1 MLNPIAKFRA
11 VIVIL
16 TAVSLPATSFS
27 QQFLRQFVA
36 SSQLA
41 FGDDLSSLT
50 DDDSSDSYL
59 ATVSKKSEFH
69 ATGDDL
75 LVAKAEQQY
84 DSGKRAYQ
92 SNRLDEARQA
102 FDTAVDLMLQ
112 AAEHPSDRELYENKL
127 DHMVDSIHRL
137 DLAGLGAAARDQEP
151 QFEKA
156 PLDPILTMT
165 FPVDPTI
172 KNKVVDEVKST
183 SSQLPLVVNDTV
195 LSYIHYFS
203 GRGHATI
210 VAGLQ
215 RAGKYRPMIERI
227 LKEEKVPL
235 ELIHL
240 AQAESGFLP
249 RAVSN
254 RAATGMWQFVKY
266 RGQEYGLNQ
275 TAFADERLDPEKA
288 TRAAARHLHDLYN
301 QFGNWYL
308 AIAAYNCG
316 PGNVQRA
323 IERTGYADY
332 WELRARHAIPVET
345 SNYVPIILA
354 MTIMTKNAAEYD
366 LENITPEAPLE
377 YDALTLN
384 SPTHLALI
392 GDVTDTPVSELVSL
406 NPALLKSVAP
416 QGYTLRVPKGTGE
429 ALTAALVEIPMD
441 RRLSWRMH
449 HVQSG
454 ETLMSIARQYGTGA
468 GEIAAL
474 NRLSASGPN
483 TGDRLLIPASFHP
496 DVQHASSAR
505 HAKNS
510 YAHRTVRLA
519 RGRSVVRS
527 SNRPR
532 SASVRNVSVRHT
544 LAKHS
549 SRRSGRAA

>member
-1 MLNPIAKFRA
+1 M
-11 VIVIL
+11 
-16 TAVSLPATSFS
+16 
-27 QQFLRQFVA
+27 
-36 SSQLA
+36 
-41 FGDDLSSLT
+41 D

-59 ATVSKKSEFH
+59 ATVSKGSDFH
-69 ATGDDL
+69 ATPDDL
-75 LVAKAEQQY
+75 LVEKAEQNFEA
-84 DSGKRAYQ
+84 GKHAYQ
-92 SNRLDEARQA
+92 NNNLDAARQH
-102 FDTAVDLMLQ
+102 FDAAIDLMLQ
-112 AAEHPSDRELYENKL
+112 ASEHPSDRQLYETKL

-137 DLAGLGAAARDQEP
+137 DLAGLGAAASDQQP

-156 PLDPILTMT
+156 PLEPILTMT

-172 KNKVVDEVKST
+172 KNKVTDELRST

-203 GRGHATI
+203 GRGRSTI
-210 VAGLQ
+210 VSGLQ

-227 LKEEKVPL
+227 LKEEGVPL

-288 TRAAARHLHDLYN
+288 TRAAAKHLHDLYN

-332 WELRARHAIPVET
+332 WELRARRAIPIET

-377 YDALTLN
+377 YDAVSVDN
-384 SPTHLALI
+384 PIHLALI
-392 GDVTDTPVSELVSL
+392 GDVTDTPVSELMSL

-416 QGYTLRVPKGTGE
+416 QGYMLRVPKGTGD
-429 ALTAALVEIPMD
+429 ALKTSLASIPAE

-449 HVQSG
+449 HVQTG
-454 ETLMSIARQYGTGA
+454 ETLMSIARQYGSQPS
-468 GEIAAL
+468 EIAAL
-474 NRLSASGPN
+474 NRLSSSEPS
-483 TGDRLLIPASFHP
+483 TGDRLLIPAAFHP
-496 DVQHASSAR
+496 DAVKTSTRRGKNVFARSYSKRVSA
-505 HAKNS
+505 HV
-510 YAHRTVRLA
+510 T
-519 RGRSVVRS
+519 RGRVTASRSRSNVVHTVATRRS
-527 SNRPR
+527 NTHR
-532 SASVRNVSVRHT
+532 
-544 LAKHS
+544 S
-549 SRRSGRAA
+549 SRRAA

>member
-1 MLNPIAKFRA
+1 MSKPIANFRA

-16 TAVSLPATSFS
+16 TAVSLPAVSFC
-27 QQFLRQFVA
+27 QQSLHQFVA

-41 FGDDLSSLT
+41 FADDLSSVT
-50 DDDSSDSYL
+50 DDDSADSYL
-59 ATVSKKSEFH
+59 ATVSRKSEFH
-69 ATGDDL
+69 ATADDL
-75 LVAKAEQQY
+75 LVEKAERQY
-84 DSGKRAYQ
+84 DAGKRAYQ

-102 FDTAVDLMLQ
+102 FDGAIVLMLR
-112 AAEHPSDRELYENKL
+112 ASEHPSDRELYENKL

-203 GRGHATI
+203 GRGHSTI

-227 LKEEKVPL
+227 LREEKVPL

-332 WELRARHAIPVET
+332 WELRARHAIPIET

-354 MTIMTKNAAEYD
+354 MTIMTKNAA
-366 LENITPEAPLE
+366 
-377 YDALTLN
+377 
-384 SPTHLALI
+384 
-392 GDVTDTPVSELVSL
+392 
-406 NPALLKSVAP
+406 
-416 QGYTLRVPKGTGE
+416 
-429 ALTAALVEIPMD
+429 
-441 RRLSWRMH
+441 
-449 HVQSG
+449 
-454 ETLMSIARQYGTGA
+454 
-468 GEIAAL
+468 
-474 NRLSASGPN
+474 
-483 TGDRLLIPASFHP
+483 
-496 DVQHASSAR
+496 
-505 HAKNS
+505 
-510 YAHRTVRLA
+510 
-519 RGRSVVRS
+519 
-527 SNRPR
+527 
-532 SASVRNVSVRHT
+532 
-544 LAKHS
+544 
-549 SRRSGRAA
+549 